1 MDPKLGWYPP
11 EQEGPAKEQWD
22 RIWRK
27 FNKFHKNDKTNE
39 IMDGPNNKRKD
50 PHEIWKQNWASTY
63 GLHHNHDILIGQY
76 GGEPWRRADKSY
88 DTRPIMALHQEILEF
103 YEYMSP
109 TPEEHNMRSQ
119 VVSNIEQLV
128 LELWPNAHVEV
139 FGSFRTGLYLP
150 TSDIDLVVIGDWEKL
165 PLRTLE
171 ETLLNKGVCTKENIK
186 VLDKATV
193 PIVKLTD
200 KASGVKVDISFNMNN
215 GVRSAELI
223 KEFKAKYPV
232 LGKLVLVLKQ
242 FLLQRDLNEVFHGGI
257 SSYSLILMTV
267 SFLQLHPRGEHSLQ
281 NANFAVLLIEFFEL
295 YGRKFNYM
303 KAAIRIKNGGTYIS
317 KQEMQKDMKDGHR
330 PSVLCIEDPLTPGND
345 IGRGSYGALHVRQ
358 AFEYAYI
365 SLSQAVNPL
374 NSMVIPTN
382 SFSILGRIVKVR
394 DRVIQYRSWVR
405 SNFPVKRRPD
415 RRRRRPRVTSPCRL
429 SEAATTPRATTTN
442 LLSAVSRQQLANQ
455 KSRLPIVNLP
465 SDGGAA
471 PANEAFFE
479 SKRLHSTLQQS
490 KTSQRRQK
498 PRNEELVESRPKAA
512 LYLPRNHLLTR
523 RKQPLQIFLPPSCII
538 PPPSP
543 PLLVHST

>member
-27 FNKFHKNDKTNE
+27 FNKLQKNEKTNE
-39 IMDGPNNKRKD
+39 VMDGPNNKRKD

-63 GLHHNHDILIGQY
+63 GLNHNHDILIGQY

-267 SFLQLHPRGEHSLQ
+267 SFLQLHPRGEHALQ
-281 NANFAVLLIEFFEL
+281 NANLAVLLIEFFEL

-303 KAAIRIKNGGTYIS
+303 KTAIRIKNGGTYIS

-365 SLSQAVNPL
+365 SLSQSVNPL
-374 NSMVIPTN
+374 ITMVIPTN

-405 SNFPVKRRPD
+405 SNFPVKTPSGPPSSSSSSHLSVSSFGSSDDSEGDNNEVPTRSAQQNSSSVPSKAKQL
-415 RRRRRPRVTSPCRL
+415 SPVNSWRTKNQGYR
-429 SEAATTPRATTTN
+429 SSTFHRTAAP
-442 LLSAVSRQQLANQ
+442 RQQTKQFSNQ
-455 KSRLPIVNLP
+455 SGFIRLFNNRKRVSEKN
-465 SDGGAA
+465 
-471 PANEAFFE
+471 NEAK
-479 SKRLHSTLQQS
+479 S
-490 KTSQRRQK
+490 
-498 PRNEELVESRPKAA
+498 
-512 LYLPRNHLLTR
+512 
-523 RKQPLQIFLPPSCII
+523 
-538 PPPSP
+538 
-543 PLLVHST
+543 